1 MKQQSYPVTG
11 SDTLLP
17 FLLSARPGDGRN
29 KVKAMLARGQVQ
41 VDGACVTRH
50 DHPLRPGQ
58 QVTILAQAPSRAA
71 APFPILYEDGRILVI
86 HKPAGLL
93 SVASDGEKTRTAY
106 RLATDY
112 VRRSDPKSRVFIVH
126 RLDKDT
132 SGVLL
137 FAKDEATKRA
147 YQDSWDELARFRGY
161 LAVTEGKPPKGED
174 TVRTQLRENAAHK
187 VYAAASGGKT
197 AVTHY
202 RVLSANRDYALLE
215 VDIRTG
221 RKNQIRAHLRHL
233 GCPVAGDRAY
243 GAATD
248 PLGRLCLHAHRL
260 ELADPFTGQVQAFTA
275 PPPPA
280 FRRLTAEGGGSHGA
294 L

>member
-1 MKQQSYPVTG
+1 MRGRSYPVDRA
-11 SDTLLP
+11 DTLLP
-17 FLLSARPGDGRN
+17 FLLSARPGEGRN
-29 KVKAMLARGQVQ
+29 KIKAMLARGQVQ
-41 VDGACVTRH
+41 VDGARVTRH

-58 QVTILAQAPSRAA
+58 QVAVLAQAPGRS
-71 APFPILYEDGRILVI
+71 PFPILYEDGEILVV

-93 SVASDGEKTRTAY
+93 TVASDGERSRTAC
-106 RLATDY
+106 RLAADY
-112 VRRSDPKSRVFIVH
+112 VRRGDPKARVFVVH
-126 RLDKDT
+126 RLDRDT

-161 LAVTEGKPPKGED
+161 LAVTEGRPPREED
-174 TVRTQLRENAAHK
+174 TVAVPLRENAAHK
-187 VYAAASGGKT
+187 VYPGRGGKE

-260 ELADPFTGQVQAFTA
+260 ELAHPFTGRVQVFTA

-280 FRRLTAEGGGSHGA
+280 FSRLAVEEGGRHGA